1 MVSNEMQDC
10 GPDKPLRPRLGI
22 AGQRP
27 LGLAYLRKTQL
38 RKITKPV
45 AGMLL
50 RQGFASG
57 PQSMPSG
64 PCLRGL
70 QLCRYGEGFDYC
82 FGYCMGNLPIFRD
95 FYGAYLTNPSAL
107 PRNSTPEIMISCVH
121 GWTLNRSCK

>member
-1 MVSNEMQDC
+1 MRHKIAVPISLC
-10 GPDKPLRPRLGI
+10 GPHLQLRTRLAIG
-22 AGQRP
+22 GHRS

-64 PCLRGL
+64 PCLRAL
-70 QLCRYGEGFDYC
+70 QLCGYGEGFGYS
-82 FGYCMGNLPIFRD
+82 FGYCMGNLPIFV
-95 FYGAYLTNPSAL
+95 
-107 PRNSTPEIMISCVH
+107 ISMGCI
-121 GWTLNRSCK
+121 

>member
-10 GPDKPLRPRLGI
+10 GLDKPLRSRLAIG
-22 AGQRP
+22 GQRP

-82 FGYCMGNLPIFRD
+82 FGYCMGNLPIFV
-95 FYGAYLTNPSAL
+95 
-107 PRNSTPEIMISCVH
+107 ISMGCI
-121 GWTLNRSCK
+121 

>member
-1 MVSNEMQDC
+1 MVSDETQDC
-10 GPDKPLRPRLGI
+10 GPDEPSRLRLAN
-22 AGQRP
+22 AGHRP